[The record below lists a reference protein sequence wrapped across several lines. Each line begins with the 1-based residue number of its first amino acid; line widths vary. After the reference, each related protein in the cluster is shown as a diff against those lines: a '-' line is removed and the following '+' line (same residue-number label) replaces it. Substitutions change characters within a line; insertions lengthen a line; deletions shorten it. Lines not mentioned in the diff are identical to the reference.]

1 MVFPSHPD
9 YTASFLNQGAES
21 IGSVNESTPSSGAKH
36 FNDIAAK
43 ILQPSLTSQFVVS
56 ITEPGNGTIKSREK
70 WSQAKKDAGLNYN
83 TGAQETLYLLCSE
96 TVLPGSSLATHT
108 ITSDFT
114 GVTEQHAYRRVYD
127 NKIDFTFMV
136 PAGENAY
143 IPIRFFETWMKYIA
157 NEPYNDD
164 LEKPNHSYRM
174 KYPAE
179 YYAQG
184 VAVEKFEKDGLGT
197 NLVYKFVNCFPTSI
211 VSMPVTYDASQI
223 LKCTV
228 SMSYIRYYINS
239 VQGKREPAAEVVEAE
254 KQDKRPPV
262 TSPPPI
268 PPTHKWFTATGMQIQ
283 RGQLGQR
290 LRTAMRQQGISPN
303 TTRVQYQKLP
313 NNQIKIRK

>member
-1 MVFPSHPD
+1 MALAADSVLKYFN
-9 YTASFLNQGAES
+9 AGAELIS
-21 IGSVNESTPSSGAKH
+21 SGKESTPSSGVKH

-56 ITEPGNGTIKSREK
+56 ITEPTGEDWG
-70 WSQAKKDAGLNYN
+70 QAKKDAGLNYN
-83 TGAQETLYLLCSE
+83 SGAQETLYLLCSE

-157 NEPYNDD
+157 NEPDNKG
-164 LEKPNHSYRM
+164 LAKPSYSYRM
-174 KYPAE
+174 KYPDE

-184 VAVEKFEKDGLGT
+184 VAVEKFEKDSLGT

-254 KQDKRPPV
+254 KQDKPIDWPPL
-262 TSPPPI
+262 TPPPPI
-268 PPTHKWFTATGMQIQ
+268 PPTHKWKTASGMQIQ
-283 RGQLGQR
+283 RGQLGQQ

-303 TTRVQYQKLP
+303 TTRVQYRREGRSY
-313 NNQIKIRK
+313 IIRKNN